1 MPSRTHKE
9 LEQSLKKGQIEPVYF
24 LYGPEAHLRD
34 QAVREITEAAL
45 RGTLLREFN
54 DSSFNLFSDDVRDA
68 IAAAEQLPMMSDRRV
83 IRLRN
88 FARLRESDEAENVS
102 KSDKMKSH
110 TPSEI
115 LLAYLERPVET
126 SVVIFVGDD
135 LDKRKKLGK
144 KLLSGAGAFE
154 FQPLKPYELPT
165 WIKTH
170 LRTINADIEP
180 RALSQLIELSAS
192 DLSALTQELNK
203 LATAALPSGRITAE
217 LVDQLVTRSRE
228 HMNWD
233 LTDNIVSRNRRAAL
247 KVLRDFLDDGVE
259 PVLLTGVIAGTF
271 RRMALAKALQA
282 RGAAPG
288 EIFREVRV
296 PPFKQRDYLS
306 MLSRIDSADMSRMIQ
321 RIAETDLAIKTSKA
335 TPRMQMEMLVC
346 ELMI

>member
-1 MPSRTHKE
+1 MPSRTRRD
-9 LEQSLKKGQIEPVYF
+9 LEQSLKKGHIEPVYF
-24 LYGPEAHLRD
+24 LYGAEAHLRD
-34 QAVREITEAAL
+34 QALREITEAAL

-83 IRLRN
+83 VHLRN
-88 FARLRESDEAENVS
+88 LARLREADEE
-102 KSDKMKSH
+102 M
-110 TPSEI
+110 
-115 LLAYLERPVET
+115 LLRYLDRPVET
-126 SVVIFVGDD
+126 SVLIFVGDD
-135 LDKRKKLGK
+135 IDKRKKLGK
-144 KLLSGAGAFE
+144 RLMSGAGAFE
-154 FQPLKPYELPT
+154 FQPLKSNELPT
-165 WIKTH
+165 WIKAH
-170 LRTINADIEP
+170 LKNLNADIEP
-180 RALSQLIELSAS
+180 RAMSQLRELSAS
-192 DLSALTQELNK
+192 DLSALTHELNK
-203 LATAALPSGRITAE
+203 LAAAALPSGRITAD
-217 LVDQLVTRSRE
+217 LVEQLVSRSRE

-233 LTDNIVSRNRRAAL
+233 LTDNIVARNRRAAL

-271 RRMALAKALQA
+271 RRMALAKALHA
-282 RGAAPG
+282 GGASPG

-296 PPFKQRDYLS
+296 PPFKQRDYLA

>member
-1 MPSRTHKE
+1 MPSRTRKE

-24 LYGPEAHLRD
+24 LYGAEAHLRD
-34 QAVREITEAAL
+34 QALREITEAAL
-45 RGTLLREFN
+45 RGTLLHEFN
-54 DSSFNLFSDDVRDA
+54 DSSFNLLSDDVRDA

-83 IRLRN
+83 VRLRN
-88 FARLRESDEAENVS
+88 FARIRESDE
-102 KSDKMKSH
+102 
-110 TPSEI
+110 EI
-115 LLAYLERPVET
+115 LLAYLERPVES

-144 KLLSGAGAFE
+144 KLMSGAGAFE
-154 FQPLKPYELPT
+154 FQPLKPNELPT

-192 DLSALTQELNK
+192 NLSALTQELNK

-217 LVDQLVTRSRE
+217 LVEQLVTRSRE

-288 EIFREVRV
+288 EIFGEVRV
-296 PPFKQRDYLS
+296 PPFKQRDYLA

>member
-1 MPSRTHKE
+1 MPSRTRKE
-9 LEQSLKKGQIEPVYF
+9 LEQSLKKGEIEPVYF
-24 LYGPEAHLRD
+24 LYGAEAHLRD
-34 QAVREITEAAL
+34 RALREITEAAL

-54 DSSFNLFSDDVRDA
+54 DSSFNLSSDDVRDA

-83 IRLRN
+83 VRLRN
-88 FARLRESDEAENVS
+88 FARLRESDE
-102 KSDKMKSH
+102 
-110 TPSEI
+110 EI
-115 LLAYLERPVET
+115 LLAYLERPVES

-135 LDKRKKLGK
+135 IDKRKKFGK
-144 KLLSGAGAFE
+144 KLMSGAGAFE
-154 FQPLKPYELPT
+154 FQPLKPNELPN

-180 RALSQLIELSAS
+180 RALSQLLELSAS
-192 DLSALTQELNK
+192 NLSALTQELNK

-282 RGAAPG
+282 RGASPG
-288 EIFREVRV
+288 EIFGEVRV
-296 PPFKQRDYLS
+296 PPFKQRDYLA

-321 RIAETDLAIKTSKA
+321 RIAATDLAIKTSKA

>member
-1 MPSRTHKE
+1 MPSRSRKE

-24 LYGPEAHLRD
+24 LYGAEAHLRD
-34 QAVREITEAAL
+34 QALREITEAAL

-54 DSSFNLFSDDVRDA
+54 DSSFNLLSDDVRDA

-83 IRLRN
+83 VRLRN
-88 FARLRESDEAENVS
+88 FARIRESDE
-102 KSDKMKSH
+102 
-110 TPSEI
+110 EI
-115 LLAYLERPVET
+115 LLAYLERPVES

-135 LDKRKKLGK
+135 IDKRKKFGK
-144 KLLSGAGAFE
+144 KLMSGAGAFE
-154 FQPLKPYELPT
+154 FQPLKPNELPT

-180 RALSQLIELSAS
+180 RALNQLIEMSAS
-192 DLSALTQELNK
+192 NLSALTQELNK

-217 LVDQLVTRSRE
+217 LVEQLVTRSRE

-247 KVLRDFLDDGVE
+247 KVLRDFLDDGAE

-282 RGAAPG
+282 RGASAG
-288 EIFREVRV
+288 EIFAEVRV
-296 PPFKQRDYLS
+296 PPFKQRDYLA
-306 MLSRIDSADMSRMIQ
+306 MLSRIDSADMARMIQ